1 MPHFPSL
8 NLSASESWIKGK
20 LRKAPKINQDQPVCE
35 TCFESYFD
43 VIIVLL
49 LYIFFSLVSFLPV
62 HSSRLLL
69 HPVCT
74 HYTFEPFRT
83 RRAELPRVLYF
94 FYFILFFYHSNH
106 ISLFPDY
113 ICVNKPTTLHVFFT
127 QRLCRKMEDCVLW
140 QAANRSYAWNRLIS
154 TSKQSTWVLRLH
166 CLAGLSIA
174 FKNISFLYCRSMVC
188 ICSENNFTLC
198 LTSFKKRCLNKI
210 TSQATVAGVAFR
222 DSAVDLHG
230 RLSDPSHW
238 A

>member
-49 LYIFFSLVSFLPV
+49 LLLFFSLVSFLPV

-94 FYFILFFYHSNH
+94 YFFYFFYHSNH

-222 DSAVDLHG
+222 DSAVDLRG

>member
-49 LYIFFSLVSFLPV
+49 LLFFFSLVSFLPV

-94 FYFILFFYHSNH
+94 YFFYFFYHSNH

-222 DSAVDLHG
+222 DSAVDLRG

>member
-49 LYIFFSLVSFLPV
+49 LLFFFLLFPFCPFIPRVCCYIPFVLIILLNLSGPDGLNSPECYIF
-62 HSSRLLL
+62 
-69 HPVCT
+69 
-74 HYTFEPFRT
+74 
-83 RRAELPRVLYF
+83 
-94 FYFILFFYHSNH
+94 IFFYHSNH

-166 CLAGLSIA
+166 CLAGFSIA

-222 DSAVDLHG
+222 DSAVDLRG

>member
-8 NLSASESWIKGK
+8 NLLASESWIKGK
-20 LRKAPKINQDQPVCE
+20 LRKAPKMNQDQPVCE
-35 TCFESYFD
+35 TCFWKLFWYNYC
-43 VIIVLL
+43 III
-49 LYIFFSLVSFLPV
+49 IFCSLVSFLPV
-62 HSSRLLL
+62 HSSHLLL

-74 HYTFEPFRT
+74 HYTFEPFQT
-83 RRAELPRVLYF
+83 RRAELPRL
-94 FYFILFFYHSNH
+94 LFFFFFLYHSNH

-140 QAANRSYAWNRLIS
+140 QAANRSYAWNGLIS
-154 TSKQSTWVLRLH
+154 TSKQSTWVSWLH

-174 FKNISFLYCRSMVC
+174 FKNISFLYCRSVVC
-188 ICSENNFTLC
+188 ICSENNVTVC

>member
-49 LYIFFSLVSFLPV
+49 LFFFFSCFLFARSFLAFV
-62 HSSRLLL
+62 ATSRL
-69 HPVCT
+69 
-74 HYTFEPFRT
+74 YS
-83 RRAELPRVLYF
+83 LYF
-94 FYFILFFYHSNH
+94 WTFPDQTGWTPQSAIFLFFLFFFYHSNH

-174 FKNISFLYCRSMVC
+174 FKNISFFILQ
-188 ICSENNFTLC
+188 EH
-198 LTSFKKRCLNKI
+198 
-210 TSQATVAGVAFR
+210 GVH
-222 DSAVDLHG
+222 L
-230 RLSDPSHW
+230 
-238 A
+238 

>member
-49 LYIFFSLVSFLPV
+49 LLFFFSLVSFLPV

-94 FYFILFFYHSNH
+94 YFFYFFYHSNH

>member
-49 LYIFFSLVSFLPV
+49 LLFFFFLLFPFCPFIPRVCCYIPFVLIILLNLSGPDGLNSPECYIFI
-62 HSSRLLL
+62 
-69 HPVCT
+69 
-74 HYTFEPFRT
+74 
-83 RRAELPRVLYF
+83 F
-94 FYFILFFYHSNH
+94 FYFFYHSNH

>member
-1 MPHFPSL
+1 MWNVF
-8 NLSASESWIKGK
+8 WK
-20 LRKAPKINQDQPVCE
+20 LFWCNYC
-35 TCFESYFD
+35 
-43 VIIVLL
+43 II
-49 LYIFFSLVSFLPV
+49 IIIFFFSLVSFLPV

-74 HYTFEPFRT
+74 HYTFEPFWT

-94 FYFILFFYHSNH
+94 YFFYFFYHSNH

-140 QAANRSYAWNRLIS
+140 QAANRLYAWNRLIS

>member
-1 MPHFPSL
+1 MWNVFWKLFWCNYCIFIFFFLFPFCLFIPRVCCYIPFVLIILL
-8 NLSASESWIKGK
+8 NLSGPDGLNSPE
-20 LRKAPKINQDQPVCE
+20 C
-35 TCFESYFD
+35 
-43 VIIVLL
+43 
-49 LYIFFSLVSFLPV
+49 
-62 HSSRLLL
+62 
-69 HPVCT
+69 
-74 HYTFEPFRT
+74 
-83 RRAELPRVLYF
+83 YF
-94 FYFILFFYHSNH
+94 FFFFYHSNH

-230 RLSDPSHW
+230 RLSGPSHW

>member
-35 TCFESYFD
+35 TCFD

-49 LYIFFSLVSFLPV
+49 LLLFFSLVSFLPV

-83 RRAELPRVLYF
+83 RRAELPRVLF
-94 FYFILFFYHSNH
+94 FFFFYHSNH

-140 QAANRSYAWNRLIS
+140 QAANRPYA
-154 TSKQSTWVLRLH
+154 
-166 CLAGLSIA
+166 
-174 FKNISFLYCRSMVC
+174 
-188 ICSENNFTLC
+188 
-198 LTSFKKRCLNKI
+198 
-210 TSQATVAGVAFR
+210 
-222 DSAVDLHG
+222 
-230 RLSDPSHW
+230 
-238 A
+238 